1 MHPRYIFSSCA
12 AVAEQ
17 KNLQAWRR
25 MEGQEGAISR
35 VNCLAAAVLRH
46 DLNLYDFPSH
56 WRDRP
61 PWLVVL
67 GVRQIPGLA
76 ATDCLLCGSQEA
88 LDDLRQHRLD
98 RERVVR
104 DRKERRVGEEG
115 RSRWAP
121 DHLKKKKKEYR
132 V

>member
-1 MHPRYIFSSCA
+1 
-12 AVAEQ
+12 
-17 KNLQAWRR
+17 

-46 DLNLYDFPSH
+46 DLNLYDFPSP

-67 GVRQIPGLA
+67 GVRQIPGFV
-76 ATDCLLCGSQEA
+76 ATDCLLFGSEES

-98 RERVVR
+98 GERVVGGVR
-104 DRKERRVGEEG
+104 HDCELVCG
-115 RSRWAP
+115 P
-121 DHLKKKKKEYR
+121 Q
-132 V
+132 

>member
-1 MHPRYIFSSCA
+1 M
-12 AVAEQ
+12 AEQ

-46 DLNLYDFPSH
+46 DLNLYDFPSP

-98 RERVVR
+98 RERVVSGVR
-104 DRKERRVGEEG
+104 HDCELVCG
-115 RSRWAP
+115 P
-121 DHLKKKKKEYR
+121 Q
-132 V
+132 